1 MSQRQALVK
10 LLDVLSQ
17 QIAVALIAQ
26 SWVNG
31 SFQLFLVGRLKA
43 FPHIA
48 LDHPAVRIIPF
59 LHGAV
64 RQTEFPSTLLVSG
77 LSFEKIVPH
86 LLFHHVHAVVL
97 PLSGL
102 CGKGVERNGLD
113 QRRIDYVVC
122 QVALY
127 DLVAERRSVDSP
139 CLRLVDHER
148 VQTGGKI
155 ALVDL
160 PCDPLQIF
168 GLATLEN
175 GFCLFAPFSSSGLL
189 VCFI

>member
-1 MSQRQALVK
+1 MAGLMSQRQALVK

-48 LDHPAVRIIPF
+48 LDYPAVRIIPF

-86 LLFHHVHAVVL
+86 LLFHHVHAVLIAPL
-97 PLSGL
+97 PFLGRGAS
-102 CGKGVERNGLD
+102 
-113 QRRIDYVVC
+113 
-122 QVALY
+122 A
-127 DLVAERRSVDSP
+127 
-139 CLRLVDHER
+139 
-148 VQTGGKI
+148 
-155 ALVDL
+155 
-160 PCDPLQIF
+160 
-168 GLATLEN
+168 
-175 GFCLFAPFSSSGLL
+175 
-189 VCFI
+189 

>member
-1 MSQRQALVK
+1 MAGLMSQRQALVK

-122 QVALY
+122 QVSLLSKMASAFLLRFPLRVFLY
-127 DLVAERRSVDSP
+127 ASYK
-139 CLRLVDHER
+139 
-148 VQTGGKI
+148 TGVLLNSSYFITCVPLI
-155 ALVDL
+155 APL
-160 PCDPLQIF
+160 PFL
-168 GLATLEN
+168 GRGAS
-175 GFCLFAPFSSSGLL
+175 A
-189 VCFI
+189 